1 MRKPRIKLM
10 AVLVL
15 LGLAAAG
22 CTKENVTDNTIV
34 VATTQS
40 ATYIVDGVRHYANPQ
55 NEDEWSAFIDQ
66 MFALAE
72 DGYTV
77 QFWGNESRPCCDATK
92 EIITYTTYSQ
102 EEAKKWA
109 AQKREEGYA
118 VTILF
123 DQESGKYTCIAVK

>member
-55 NEDEWSAFIDQ
+55 NEDEWSEFIDQ

-72 DGYTV
+72 NGYTV
-77 QFWGNESRPCCDATK
+77 QNSETDVMIVNRSQHPDGNNYPLVPLNSMKNLEWVTK
-92 EIITYTTYSQ
+92 HPAPTTS
-102 EEAKKWA
+102 E
-109 AQKREEGYA
+109 
-118 VTILF
+118 VDNI
-123 DQESGKYTCIAVK
+123 CIYNQ